1 MPRGRKRVVSLT
13 SDEIRAKIAA
23 NNKTIEEMTLNLKTL
38 KSENKSL
45 LKDLNAAEAKEKEE
59 ASKRQMEE
67 IAEIIKNSGKSLDEI
82 KELLK

>member
-23 NNKTIEEMTLNLKTL
+23 NNKTIEETTSNLKTL
-38 KSENKSL
+38 KAENKSL

-59 ASKRQMEE
+59 ASKKQMEE
-67 IAEIIKNSGKSLDEI
+67 IAEIIKNSGKSLEEI